1 MTFVILRLIFVAI
14 AILSLACNAGPTAIP
29 ELQPTPTATVDQPRV
44 APLRTPTPVPTVTL
58 APVPTPTSVPTS
70 TPIPPKPTATPILVP
85 TPTPTAVPLPTNT
98 PPPVPTAT
106 PKPSP
111 TPVPT
116 ATSVPA
122 PTLEDLQTYMLVLIN
137 EARHN
142 AGLHRVALGD
152 NSAAQLHAEASLA
165 GCFSSHWGLDGLKPH
180 MRYSAA
186 GGYQVNSE
194 NVSGRDYC
202 VTASDSYRPVT
213 SNIRGAIKNAV
224 DWLILSPD
232 HYKTITRPY
241 YRKVNI
247 GIAFDDYNLKV
258 VQQFEGDY
266 VTFDQLPSLADG
278 QLVLSGHVRNG
289 VTLHPTNTSISLFYD
304 PLPSPLTLGQIARI
318 YGVTESLRVASI
330 RKPGSYRNSPDHV
343 VRTYST
349 YQDPHS
355 LPADSP
361 APSSPE
367 EARELWEQAKATSKI
382 EEEITVPWITADERN
397 VTDTEFYLSADIS
410 SVLAEHGAGV
420 YKVVMWGMLDGKSVT
435 IAEYP
440 ITWHR

>member
-1 MTFVILRLIFVAI
+1 MTLVMLRLIIVPMATLF
-14 AILSLACNAGPTAIP
+14 LACNAGPSATAIP
-29 ELQPTPTATVDQPRV
+29 ELKPTPTATVDQPRFT
-44 APLRTPTPVPTVTL
+44 PLPTPTPVPTVTRV
-58 APVPTPTSVPTS
+58 PVPTPTPTSAPTS
-70 TPIPPKPTATPILVP
+70 TPIPPEP
-85 TPTPTAVPLPTNT
+85 TPTPTPVPLPTNT

-152 NSAAQLHAEASLA
+152 NSAAQLHAETSLA

-194 NVSGRDYC
+194 NVSGKDYC

-224 DWLILSPD
+224 DLLILSPD
-232 HYKTITRPY
+232 HYKTMTRPY

-247 GIAFDDYNLKV
+247 GM
-258 VQQFEGDY
+258 
-266 VTFDQLPSLADG
+266 
-278 QLVLSGHVRNG
+278 
-289 VTLHPTNTSISLFYD
+289 
-304 PLPSPLTLGQIARI
+304 
-318 YGVTESLRVASI
+318 
-330 RKPGSYRNSPDHV
+330 
-343 VRTYST
+343 ST
-349 YQDPHS
+349 C
-355 LPADSP
+355 
-361 APSSPE
+361 
-367 EARELWEQAKATSKI
+367 T
-382 EEEITVPWITADERN
+382 
-397 VTDTEFYLSADIS
+397 
-410 SVLAEHGAGV
+410 
-420 YKVVMWGMLDGKSVT
+420 
-435 IAEYP
+435 
-440 ITWHR
+440 